1 MKILIIKFRFIGD
14 VLLTTPL
21 VANLKAHYPN
31 ASIHFALNQGTQAV
45 IQNNPQID
53 KIHIYDRGTIKKSNI
68 FKRIWLELKYAL
80 ELRKEKFDIV
90 INTETSDR
98 GIFLAKFS
106 GAKTIVSRKG
116 TNQILNKL
124 ITHESKPNGHI
135 VMQNLSA
142 INALGKDITTTKVN
156 LYFNNYDLNLPD
168 YFIHIHP
175 MARFDYKC
183 LSNEAVAKIID
194 FCEIELD
201 KRVVLTCDKNPNEI
215 SKMKN
220 ILSLC
225 SSNPIVFMGNLSL
238 DEVAFLSSKSKLYI
252 GTDTAIMHMAAANDV
267 PCIAIFGPSYTS
279 AWGPWDNSKSKS
291 LYQSK
296 GGIQKMGIHTVIQNN
311 LKCVPCGLEG
321 CNNSGVS
328 ECLNSLD
335 INWIKNEI
343 KNHFVTQ
350 NQQNLNK

>member
-21 VANLKAHYPN
+21 VANLKTHYPN

-156 LYFNNYDLNLPD
+156 LYFNNYDNQE
-168 YFIHIHP
+168 
-175 MARFDYKC
+175 M
-183 LSNEAVAKIID
+183 
-194 FCEIELD
+194 
-201 KRVVLTCDKNPNEI
+201 
-215 SKMKN
+215 
-220 ILSLC
+220 
-225 SSNPIVFMGNLSL
+225 
-238 DEVAFLSSKSKLYI
+238 
-252 GTDTAIMHMAAANDV
+252 
-267 PCIAIFGPSYTS
+267 
-279 AWGPWDNSKSKS
+279 
-291 LYQSK
+291 
-296 GGIQKMGIHTVIQNN
+296 
-311 LKCVPCGLEG
+311 
-321 CNNSGVS
+321 NNS
-328 ECLNSLD
+328 
-335 INWIKNEI
+335 
-343 KNHFVTQ
+343 
-350 NQQNLNK
+350 